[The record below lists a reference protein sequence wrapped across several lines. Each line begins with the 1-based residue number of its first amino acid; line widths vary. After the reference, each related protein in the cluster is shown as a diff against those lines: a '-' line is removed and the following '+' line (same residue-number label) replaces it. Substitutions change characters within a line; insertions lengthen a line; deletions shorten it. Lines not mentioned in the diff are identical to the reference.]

1 MTQTKVGTTAC
12 AHSMA
17 IRMRAIETRQLD
29 RTFTK
34 TSPKR
39 LSGVAKCVQP
49 FIVKSQCS
57 MRNM

>member
-29 RTFTK
+29 RNFTK

-39 LSGVAKCVQP
+39 LSGVENA
-49 FIVKSQCS
+49 SS
-57 MRNM
+57 HLL